1 MKATELMIGDWVIPR
16 IWDADS
22 TPSKIVGIHYNSY
35 REKDYVDWVDCEVRD
50 ELDMNDIKP
59 IPITVEILEK
69 NGFEQTG
76 DSTFSISDDGMRFNV
91 TWWSKTMFN
100 VGFYRRGNNS
110 PSEQCCLN
118 VCYVHELQ
126 HALRLCGMNELADN
140 FKI

>member
-1 MKATELMIGDWVIPR
+1 MNTTELMIGDWVSVEDLIR
-16 IWDADS
+16 CRVD
-22 TPSKIVGIHYNSY
+22 KIFQ
-35 REKDYVDWVDCEVRD
+35 DYVVCLDKRD
-50 ELDMNDIKP
+50 NEIIGNIMP